1 MLEAEVELVNEA
13 DSDPLNKKQSQKKK
27 KRNKWKKGDLKKIH
41 EVTIFSDYEVSKT
54 DNLNNR

>member
-1 MLEAEVELVNEA
+1 MEE
-13 DSDPLNKKQSQKKK
+13 
-27 KRNKWKKGDLKKIH
+27 RRLKKIH